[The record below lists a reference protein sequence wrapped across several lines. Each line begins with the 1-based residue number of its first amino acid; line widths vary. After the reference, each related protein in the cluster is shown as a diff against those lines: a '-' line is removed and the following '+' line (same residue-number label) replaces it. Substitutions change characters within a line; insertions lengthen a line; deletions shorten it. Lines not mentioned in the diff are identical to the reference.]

1 MAKLGVVAI
10 GLVALVAGLFALSR
24 NSDEVELAAIDSVI
38 ESEAPDT
45 SVADA
50 EPEEDDS
57 APEEADETVTT
68 NAPATVDA
76 NVVEDDT
83 DVSEGPQVTTDVEVA
98 QLGEDFIRFRLGS
111 TLETA
116 YTGVVTEGGQVV
128 GTTDGVLAD
137 GEFVT
142 ARVEGL
148 EPGTE
153 YQLQATLI
161 GPPAVQSSMLTFRTL
176 GGDPDPQADSETP
189 MVELINLRVT
199 NLQASN
205 FQFEY
210 LTSECANGTF
220 IIIDQETGIE
230 VGRNNGHP
238 GGCTSKHL
246 GVPGV
251 WTAPLTP
258 ETTYVVVVSVEA
270 NGDLRGRQY
279 GNLVTDVLEVTT
291 PPRETPDDPQAREI
305 AAVEFTS
312 IEQMETDASSVRID
326 FSTNVCTNA
335 SFVVR
340 EVGGAEIGRHDGF
353 PRGCSTDHSAIP
365 GLWTDAL
372 EPDTSYVVVLSA
384 EADGAGQGDGNTA
397 TESITVRTEVAID
410 ASGSQVDPIS
420 ILSVEPTVDA
430 GTVRA
435 IVTTGACATVS
446 VTSFEQLGVQLGDP
460 VTSTDCSESTE
471 LTGVPLATGGNTIL
485 VVSVEGD
492 DFAPGEPNRATE
504 MVIVTG

>member
-1 MAKLGVVAI
+1 MHVQ
-10 GLVALVAGLFALSR
+10 
-24 NSDEVELAAIDSVI
+24 
-38 ESEAPDT
+38 AP
-45 SVADA
+45 
-50 EPEEDDS
+50 
-57 APEEADETVTT
+57 
-68 NAPATVDA
+68 
-76 NVVEDDT
+76 
-83 DVSEGPQVTTDVEVA
+83 
-98 QLGEDFIRFRLGS
+98 
-111 TLETA
+111 
-116 YTGVVTEGGQVV
+116 
-128 GTTDGVLAD
+128 
-137 GEFVT
+137 
-142 ARVEGL
+142 
-148 EPGTE
+148 
-153 YQLQATLI
+153 
-161 GPPAVQSSMLTFRTL
+161 
-176 GGDPDPQADSETP
+176 
-189 MVELINLRVT
+189 
-199 NLQASN
+199 
-205 FQFEY
+205 
-210 LTSECANGTF
+210 
-220 IIIDQETGIE
+220 
-230 VGRNNGHP
+230 
-238 GGCTSKHL
+238 